1 MRRKG
6 FIHKESEKQWLKV
19 VKNGLSSSALMTIK
33 YNQKDNCISLDIVN
47 NIGAKKFK
55 IKEENDFKN
64 FSRNFMVFLPKKYGQ
79 KEEL

>member
-1 MRRKG
+1 
-6 FIHKESEKQWLKV
+6 
-19 VKNGLSSSALMTIK
+19 
-33 YNQKDNCISLDIVN
+33 VN

-64 FSRNFMVFLPKKYGQ
+64 FSRKFMVFLPTKCGQ